1 MTLFLQGWWSYPK
14 TEIMDRKFFLKLDK
28 SRKLLYIPTAMVWW
42 YTYDECYEYISNITK
57 SLWVYIKI
65 ESYPYLDKLK
75 EINIKEYS
83 WVYIWWG
90 NTFKLL
96 HEIKKNWI
104 DDKLI
109 NFLKEWWL
117 VCWWSAWAI
126 IFWKNINTS
135 QDANIVSITDISGM
149 NLVKWL
155 SVRCHYREK
164 QKEEIKEY
172 VKYNNINII
181 ALPET
186 SGIEIEN
193 DLISII
199 WDWEVV
205 LYGYDSVKI
214 YKPWDILW

>member
-1 MTLFLQGWWSYPK
+1 
-14 TEIMDRKFFLKLDK
+14 
-28 SRKLLYIPTAMVWW
+28 
-42 YTYDECYEYISNITK
+42 
-57 SLWVYIKI
+57 
-65 ESYPYLDKLK
+65 
-75 EINIKEYS
+75 
-83 WVYIWWG
+83 
-90 NTFKLL
+90 
-96 HEIKKNWI
+96 
-104 DDKLI
+104 
-109 NFLKEWWL
+109 
-117 VCWWSAWAI
+117 
-126 IFWKNINTS
+126 
-135 QDANIVSITDISGM
+135 M